1 MIIENLPG
9 GVHIYFG
16 MEDKFC
22 INLGK

>member
-1 MIIENLPG
+1 MIIGNLPG
-9 GVHIYFG
+9 GDRMYFG

>member
-9 GVHIYFG
+9 GARMYFG